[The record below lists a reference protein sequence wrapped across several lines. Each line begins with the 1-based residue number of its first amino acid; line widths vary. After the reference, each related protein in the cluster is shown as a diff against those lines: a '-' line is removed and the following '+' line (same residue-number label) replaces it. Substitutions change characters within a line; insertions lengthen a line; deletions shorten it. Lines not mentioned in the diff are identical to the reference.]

1 MEKPLRAEWRLP
13 PSEVN
18 ESWSGASSGRPL
30 ARSSRSL
37 ASTGRSVTFRHVPTG
52 IELTGQIPLGSYAKK
67 EMQRLTQDLRVQL
80 WKELEDLVAA
90 RLRIRGR

>member
-1 MEKPLRAEWRLP
+1 MEKPLRKEWKLP

-18 ESWSGASSGRPL
+18 ESWLGSSSGRPL
-30 ARSSRSL
+30 ARSSRAL

-52 IELTGQIPLGSYAKK
+52 LEVTGQIPTGNYAKK
-67 EMQRLTQDLRVQL
+67 EMQCLTQDLRIRL